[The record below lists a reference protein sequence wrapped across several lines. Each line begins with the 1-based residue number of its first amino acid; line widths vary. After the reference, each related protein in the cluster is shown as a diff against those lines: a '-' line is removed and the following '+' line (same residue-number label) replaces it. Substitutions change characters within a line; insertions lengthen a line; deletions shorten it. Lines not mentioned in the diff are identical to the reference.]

1 MRCRACT
8 ASCYQMAVTAIV
20 AGERYSLVCF
30 CWACSV
36 HVLAPI
42 CQTAFVAPRPH
53 ERELSGHERSTCA
66 AVHALPAATRWQ
78 SQLASLASATHLFAR
93 ARALGSTP
101 AQAAARSSYRS
112 AAKAP
117 LRGPQS
123 SCTSLPVWIHL
134 AATVVESLSKARA
147 LRTKPCQRAAEGPSS
162 SAWTRP
168 VSYTHL
174 TLPTILLV

>member
-1 MRCRACT
+1 MSWRCWEELPTILGPGPVLAITTIGPGPVPAISTTTSYQLPATSRTQRAAEGICLCMHMRCRACT

-66 AVHALPAATRWQ
+66 AVHALPAAT
-78 SQLASLASATHLFAR
+78 LN
-93 ARALGSTP
+93 
-101 AQAAARSSYRS
+101 
-112 AAKAP
+112 
-117 LRGPQS
+117 
-123 SCTSLPVWIHL
+123 SCLQ
-134 AATVVESLSKARA
+134 KFFDKRFF
-147 LRTKPCQRAAEGPSS
+147 
-162 SAWTRP
+162 
-168 VSYTHL
+168 
-174 TLPTILLV
+174 